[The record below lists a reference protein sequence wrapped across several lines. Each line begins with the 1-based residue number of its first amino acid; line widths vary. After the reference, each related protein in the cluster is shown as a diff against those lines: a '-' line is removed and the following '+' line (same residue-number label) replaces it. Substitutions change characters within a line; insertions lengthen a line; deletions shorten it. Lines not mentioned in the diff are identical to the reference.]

1 MNDSLFDMQSVA
13 MDSPRLGAI
22 KAADIQ
28 THHAP
33 HMDEDP
39 WLAIPMHAAK
49 ELLQDYITKDE
60 PFDNV
65 AQITAT
71 FGRLLD
77 DAGLLFFGSTE
88 REVQDAALAF
98 IQQLKQ

>member
-13 MDSPRLGAI
+13 MDSPRLAAI

-33 HMDEDP
+33 HMEDP
-39 WLAIPMHAAK
+39 WIAVPMHAAK
-49 ELLQDYITKDE
+49 ELLKGDITKDE
-60 PFDNV
+60 PFDTV
-65 AQITAT
+65 ADMTAT
-71 FGRLLD
+71 FGRILE
-77 DAGLLFFGSTE
+77 DAGLIFFGSTE

-98 IQQLKQ
+98 IQQSKP

>member
-13 MDSPRLGAI
+13 MDSPRLAAI

-28 THHAP
+28 THNAP

-39 WLAIPMHAAK
+39 WLAIPMHAARA
-49 ELLQDYITKDE
+49 LLEDYITKDE

-98 IQQLKQ
+98 IQQSKP